1 MKKSLSLI
9 CIGLVISGYSLFSN
23 IANAD
28 NVSSFEK
35 CKMSVD
41 RATNAW
47 RRYYDKMDTE
57 DIKGNST
64 ENLNV
69 CDFNLD
75 YTDVIQSCKQA
86 AEEGN
91 AEAQYYLGYAYNDEW
106 CKKADY
112 VNAEK
117 WLTKS
122 ANQNFALAQFLL
134 TRRYQKDPLTSLN
147 LLKKAASQN
156 VVIAIRDLKF
166 YYSVKEP
173 NLYKVLKYLNQAY
186 KLKDVNST
194 WELGDYQ
201 YAITQDIDEAL
212 TWYEKA
218 AELKIDL
225 LKTIKVGKM
234 YEEGKV
240 KVDYYNQKGY
250 SVTKKINIK
259 KNKKKALH
267 YYKLACDAKRNN
279 NNSIKVLGIIPEW
292 PGRNDSLKG
301 CKLYQKL
308 K

>member
-1 MKKSLSLI
+1 MLTQK
-9 CIGLVISGYSLFSN
+9 
-23 IANAD
+23 
-28 NVSSFEK
+28 
-35 CKMSVD
+35 
-41 RATNAW
+41 
-47 RRYYDKMDTE
+47 
-57 DIKGNST
+57 
-64 ENLNV
+64 
-69 CDFNLD
+69 
-75 YTDVIQSCKQA
+75 
-86 AEEGN
+86 
-91 AEAQYYLGYAYNDEW
+91 
-106 CKKADY
+106 
-112 VNAEK
+112 K

-234 YEEGKV
+234 YEEGV
-240 KVDYYNQKGY
+240 IKVDYFNQKGY

-259 KNKKKALH
+259 KNKEKALH
-267 YYKLACDAKRNN
+267 YYKKHL
-279 NNSIKVLGIIPEW
+279 I
-292 PGRNDSLKG
+292 
-301 CKLYQKL
+301 
-308 K
+308 